1 MYVLQESFI
10 LQRKHDEHDGSFAK
24 PLQNR
29 VQRGAKENRS
39 ARERKSGYKF
49 WSNTNQRTIE
59 HSFELTSPISKNS
72 AKWKTLT
79 NSICYCIDHKGHAPI
94 NTINDSGCIMIHAK
108 QLIKNKQYSS
118 QLPVLSKLAHKYLC
132 IPEGF
137 QCCWSCYQFQTILFT
152 SRTCKH
158 ASVFGSKLEVII
170 TENIHD

>member
-137 QCCWSCYQFQTILFT
+137 
-152 SRTCKH
+152 
-158 ASVFGSKLEVII
+158 
-170 TENIHD
+170 